1 MVPPGTAEQ
10 PPASSKD
17 NLDPNKFV
25 LNQEN
30 PFLGQE
36 KAANGSG
43 LTWHATAL
51 PRPRPRRHLL

>member
-1 MVPPGTAEQ
+1 MVPTSTAEQ

-25 LNQEN
+25 PNQEN

-36 KAANGSG
+36 KAANGSS
-43 LTWHATAL
+43 LAWHAMAL
-51 PRPRPRRHLL
+51 PRPRPRCHLL